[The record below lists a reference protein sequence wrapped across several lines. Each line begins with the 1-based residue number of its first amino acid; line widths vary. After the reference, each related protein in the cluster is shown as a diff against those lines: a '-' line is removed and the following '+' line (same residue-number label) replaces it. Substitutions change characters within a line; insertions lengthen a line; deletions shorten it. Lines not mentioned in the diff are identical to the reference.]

1 MGQQAAAEHQAT
13 RPQLPVAAFLGEAP
27 MIAIPLQRADPPSEM
42 LRRRALIH
50 SQQGFADAGHERLT
64 LQPLHISSSFS
75 TAGRPIHRQ
84 CDDGAFGS
92 T

>member
-1 MGQQAAAEHQAT
+1 
-13 RPQLPVAAFLGEAP
+13 

-84 CDDGAFGS
+84 CDDGSFGLTKAAVLTQRS
-92 T
+92 KQGLEPFR